1 MNKMYKLILA
11 GIGHQAL
18 TLNFWLIVCG
28 SWAIYGGKKIGK
40 LLYSILIFPYT
51 FVENNMIKF
60 NSLTYSYIQEM
71 IQNIIW
77 YILQKRYY
85 SIFFSFN

>member
-28 SWAIYGGKKIGK
+28 SWAIYVGKKIGK

-51 FVENNMIKF
+51 FVEN
-60 NSLTYSYIQEM
+60 
-71 IQNIIW
+71 
-77 YILQKRYY
+77 
-85 SIFFSFN
+85 